1 MFNFIKT
8 DRTILK
14 QLVSLAIPMV
24 ISQSAFALMIFT
36 DRYFLSLI
44 SPTHM
49 SAGLG
54 GGVAAFF
61 CLSLFIGLLSYGNAL
76 VAQYFGAGKK
86 HLCPKV
92 LSQGLILAAACMP
105 ILALMA
111 FGVGKVFS
119 VMGHDVQQVPLEE
132 AYFTVLMWGAIFTLF
147 KVCIA
152 SYFSGIGRTKV
163 VMIADFF
170 GVAINIPL
178 SYGLIFGEFGLPEW
192 GIEGAAIG
200 TIISNLISLLVFIY
214 YYFEAKHRI
223 EYSVAKSFTLDN
235 KILKRYLRL
244 GLPSGFE
251 TFLNVAAFNLFILMF
266 QSFGVIQGASAAIV
280 LNWDIVSYVP
290 MLGLHIAVISL
301 IGRFV
306 GANQPEKIGAVISA
320 GFLLGIAYS
329 AILGIVFVTFRD
341 PLVAIFVPA
350 GHEGQEIQTLASWM
364 MWGMASYVVAD
375 AIILVASGALRGVGD
390 TRWLMMT
397 STFLH
402 WAMALAQYIVI
413 EVLEYGPEVSWIIF
427 VSMIITLAIVF
438 TWRLKKQQ
446 WREPD
451 VLAKM
456 LAK

>member
-1 MFNFIKT
+1 VFNFFKT

-86 HLCPKV
+86 QLCPKV

-119 VMGHDVQQVPLEE
+119 IMGHDVQQVPLEE

-147 KVCIA
+147 KVCIS
-152 SYFSGIGRTKV
+152 SYFAGIGRTKV

-170 GVAINIPL
+170 GVTINIPL

-200 TIISNLISLLVFIY
+200 TIISNFISLLVFLY
-214 YYFEAKHRI
+214 YYFEEKHRI
-223 EYSVAKSFTLDN
+223 EYSVAKSFTLDS
-235 KILKRYLRL
+235 KILTRYLRL
-244 GLPSGFE
+244 GLPSGLE

-266 QSFGVIQGASAAIV
+266 QSFGVVQGASAAIV

-306 GANQPEKIGAVISA
+306 GENQPDKIGAVISS
-320 GFLLGIAYS
+320 GFLLGIAYA
-329 AILGIVFVTFRD
+329 AILGIFFVVFRD

-350 GHEGQEIQTLASWM
+350 GPEGQEIQSLASWM

-375 AIILVASGALRGVGD
+375 AVILVASGALRGVGD

-402 WAMALAQYIVI
+402 WAMAVAQYIVI